1 MKTATAAT
9 KINLLQTH
17 QQRIQPEEIHAPK
30 TNLHRWWQFA
40 VKPTSRIPIF
50 NELTKH
56 GKNQQDIQ

>member
-17 QQRIQPEEIHAPK
+17 QQKIQPEEIHAPK
-30 TNLHRWWQFA
+30 TNLHRWWQSA
-40 VKPTSRIPIF
+40 VEPTSRIPIF